1 MSPSG
6 TETSQ
11 EYKKKTN
18 RFLYALGFGA
28 FIFGASVCAK
38 FVFNPAQASLWAI
51 SALLISLVTRAFF
64 PKTTKPF
71 LKMLKMLGDL
81 VAVIFIFLT
90 LHDISNLPILNEQI
104 LLPSALIS
112 LLSGLI
118 LFREL

>member
-11 EYKKKTN
+11 ESKKTTN
-18 RFLYALGFGA
+18 RFLYALGFGV
-28 FIFGASVCAK
+28 FILGVSVCAK

-51 SALLISLVTRAFF
+51 IALLISLVTRAFF
-64 PKTTKPF
+64 PKTTEPF
-71 LKMLKMLGDL
+71 PKMLKMLGDL

-90 LHDISNLPILNEQI
+90 LHDISNLPVRSVEI

-112 LLSGLI
+112 LLSGII